1 MDVLDLIRIENNVC
15 AEAATLLGERESS
28 LSEIVKEEALRYFCS
43 HTSNCKGSAT
53 VHTRLMKAERALNLY
68 NKVFGDTERDRIHIA
83 FIGVCCKSCPIL
95 LLVTVDNLSLRPIYK
110 LNFIIGMQ
118 L

>member
-43 HTSNCKGSAT
+43 HTLTA
-53 VHTRLMKAERALNLY
+53 
-68 NKVFGDTERDRIHIA
+68 KVQPQCIH
-83 FIGVCCKSCPIL
+83 G
-95 LLVTVDNLSLRPIYK
+95 
-110 LNFIIGMQ
+110 
-118 L
+118 